1 MSYVSLTFPLFVA
14 ATVLVYFLFPV
25 KKLRWTV
32 LLAASFVFYF
42 FTRLGFGYLILVTT
56 LTTWAAALWM
66 DRIGTAAEE
75 AVEAHRSEW
84 SREERKEE
92 RNRAKKKKRRVL
104 TAVMVLNFGILAFLK
119 YYALF
124 ADSLCL
130 WGFSAPTLRL
140 LLPLGIS
147 FYTFQAMGYLI
158 DVYRGKYPAE
168 RNPGKTALFISFFP
182 QIVQGPIGDYAQL
195 APQLLEAHPF
205 DYDKARSGLQLAAW
219 GYFKKL
225 VIADR
230 AVIVI
235 GTVTSAYT
243 DYDGSAI
250 FMAAVLYAL
259 QIYADFSGGIDIS
272 RGIAQILGIELA
284 ENFRRPYF
292 SRSISEYWRRWHIS
306 LGAWMRN
313 YVFYSLTTSKAF
325 LQLGRNIR
333 SAKPEPSQARLH
345 TAKVFPTA
353 LASLIVFLLVG
364 IWHGANLKYVGFGL
378 WNGGIIMLSVLLAPS
393 YEKLRYKLRIRAES
407 RAFILFQMIRTFFIV
422 LVGYYFDI
430 APSFTG
436 AVEMMRRSVTDVHL
450 KAGTAQILSCGVTPK
465 QMGVLAFG
473 AAVMF
478 AVSAAQERS
487 PDESL
492 RMRLEKR
499 PGLSWLLLF
508 LCIACTMVLGVYGP
522 GYDSGAFVYMQ
533 F

>member
-1 MSYVSLTFPLFVA
+1 MSYVSLTFPLFTA
-14 ATVLVYFLFPV
+14 ASVLAYYLFPL

-32 LLAASFVFYF
+32 LLAASYVFYF
-42 FTRLGFGYLILVTT
+42 FTGLGFGYLMLVTT
-56 LTTWAAALWM
+56 LTTWLGALWM
-66 DRIGTAAEE
+66 DRMGAAAEAE
-75 AVEAHRSEW
+75 VEAHKSEW
-84 SREERKEE
+84 SREERKAV
-92 RNRAKKKKRRVL
+92 RNEAKKKKRRVL
-104 TAVMVLNFGILAFLK
+104 TAILVLNFGVLAFLK
-119 YYALF
+119 YYNLF
-124 ADSLCL
+124 AEHLCL

-168 RNPGKTALFISFFP
+168 RNPGKTALFVSFFP

-195 APQLLEAHPF
+195 SPQLFEARPF
-205 DYDKARSGLQLAAW
+205 DYDRARRGLQLAAW

-235 GTVTSAYT
+235 GAVTSAYA

-250 FMAAVLYAL
+250 LMAAVLYAL

-325 LQLGRNIR
+325 LRMGRSIR
-333 SAKPEPSQARLH
+333 SAKPEPSPARLH

-378 WNGGIIMLSVLLAPS
+378 WNGGIIMLSVLLAPE
-393 YEKLRYKLRIRAES
+393 YEKLRSALRIRAES
-407 RAFILFQMIRTFFIV
+407 RLFILFQMVRTFFIV

-430 APSFTG
+430 APSFGG
-436 AVEMMRRSVTDVHL
+436 AVDMMRRSVTDLHF
-450 KAGTAQILSCGVTPK
+450 KEGTEQILSCGVSPK
-465 QMGVLAFG
+465 QMGALAFG
-473 AAVMF
+473 AAVML
-478 AVSAAQERS
+478 AVSAAQERR
-487 PDESL
+487 PEESL
-492 RMRLEKR
+492 RLRLEKR
-499 PGLSWLLLF
+499 PALSWLLLF